1 MIRYKGTLN
10 KILNFGNPF
19 FKTLKDKTIGNLLDK
34 INITDEQ
41 VFKTIRWIQIH
52 NYCALSN
59 SILYQRI
66 SHNFLGITRRTNEVR

>member
-19 FKTLKDKTIGNLLDK
+19 FKTLKDKTIGNHLDK

-41 VFKTIRWIQIH
+41 VFKTIRWIQTK
-52 NYCALSN
+52 NL
-59 SILYQRI
+59 
-66 SHNFLGITRRTNEVR
+66 